1 MMKVYD
7 EMAKYYDLIY
17 NDQLD
22 LNFYMRE
29 AKNTRGSV
37 LEVAC
42 GTGRILLKLLAEG
55 IDVTGIDISQG
66 MIDTLSEKAK
76 KLGLNPDVFKADM
89 LDFKIDKKFKLIIVP
104 YRSFLH
110 LKSDDERKKVLT
122 NFKNHLDKNGRL
134 ILHTYNPSQ
143 EDYEMTDQL
152 HKFASENLTDPK
164 GENYTL
170 DWFLKYDPKSKMAHY
185 EIELTLKNDEKHRFT
200 MDISYLQKNQLFDLL
215 KSSGYKNIKAYCG
228 FDYLQFDEKCREAIW
243 IADF

>member
-1 MMKVYD
+1 MKVYD

-29 AKNTRGSV
+29 AKNARGSV

-42 GTGRILLKLLAEG
+42 GTGRIMLKLLTEK
-55 IDVTGIDISQG
+55 IDVTGIDISQS
-66 MIDTLSEKAK
+66 MLDVLHEKAK
-76 KLGLNPDVFKADM
+76 KLGLVPKVIKADM
-89 LDFKIDKKFKLIIVP
+89 LDFTLGKKFKLIIVP

-110 LKSDDERKKVLT
+110 LKSTDERKKALI

-143 EDYEMTDQL
+143 DDYAMTDKL
-152 HKFASENLTDPK
+152 HKFASEPLTTTE
-164 GENYTL
+164 GENYVL
-170 DWFLKYDPKSKMAHY
+170 DWFLQYNPKNKLAHY
-185 EIELTLKNDEKHRFT
+185 EIELVLKNNETHRFM
-200 MDISYLQKNQLFDLL
+200 MDISYIQKSELFELL
-215 KSSGYKNIKAYCG
+215 KSSGYKNIKVYCG
-228 FDYLQFDEKCREAIW
+228 FDYLQFDERCREAIW